1 MEKTIVAR
9 TFDGA
14 ELSIETG
21 WMAGFAN
28 GAVIVRQGDTV
39 VLATATASRGPR
51 PGIDFFPLTCDY
63 EEKMY
68 AVGRIPGAF
77 FRREGRPGEAAT
89 LTSRMIDR
97 PMRPLFPKDF
107 RNDVQIV
114 TTVLSTDQVHDPAIL
129 ALIGAG
135 AAVAISD
142 IPHGGPI
149 AACRMGILDGQLV
162 ENPGMPDLERSQ
174 LDLVVAGTRD
184 AINMVE
190 AGALEV
196 GEEILVEALSRAHE
210 RIRQI
215 ISLIDELVA
224 KVGKPDMEY
233 PHVGVAPELKQAVAE
248 AAYDRINQAFREADK
263 TQRDIQVDA
272 VKHDVQSQLQERF
285 PGRDQDI
292 SAAFES
298 VLKSA
303 VRQAILNEGLRPDGR
318 RLDEIRPIWC
328 EAGVLPRT
336 HGSAVFTRGQT
347 QALSVVTLGTMSDQQ
362 RLDGLGLEE
371 FKRYMHH
378 YNFPPFSVGE
388 ARPLRSP
395 GRREIG
401 HGALAERAVKVMVPP
416 VEEFPYAIRIVT
428 EILSSNGSTSMAS
441 VCGSTLALMDAGV
454 PIKAPVSG
462 IAMGLV
468 TDENDSSRYAI
479 LSDIQG
485 MEDAL
490 GDMDFKVAGTPAGI
504 TGLQMDIKV
513 KGITAEIMEKA
524 LAQAKEARAKVLDVM
539 LGAISESRTE
549 LSPYA
554 PRMVKIQINPDKIRE
569 VIGPGGKMIRKIID
583 ETKCTIDIEDD
594 GTVVI
599 GSTSSSNANKAI
611 DIIERLT
618 KDVEVGKTY
627 TGTVTRILPF
637 GAFVEILP
645 GKEGLVHISELEDF
659 RVGRVEDVVNIG
671 DEVTVV
677 VTEIDRQGR
686 INLSRRQALP
696 GAKPRTPGEGVPART
711 AGPSPRPHGHEGGG
725 RPYDRS
731 RHSGPRETHDGH

>member
-196 GEEILVEALSRAHE
+196 GEEVLVEALSRAHE

-490 GDMDFKVAGTPAGI
+490 GDMDFKVAGTRNGVTA
-504 TGLQMDIKV
+504 LQMDIKV
-513 KGITAEIMEKA
+513 RGLTPAIFRQALEQARQGRMFILEKMERA
-524 LAQAKEARAKVLDVM
+524 IQAPRPEM
-539 LGAISESRTE
+539 ST
-549 LSPYA
+549 YA
-554 PRMVKIQINPDKIRE
+554 PRIITLHIHPDKIRDL
-569 VIGPGGKMIRKIID
+569 IGPGGKTIRKIQE
-583 ETKCTIDIEDD
+583 ETGCQIDIEDD
-594 GTVVI
+594 GKVFLATVDEE
-599 GSTSSSNANKAI
+599 AM
-611 DIIERLT
+611 ERAVAMIRDLT
-618 KDVEVGKTY
+618 ESVEVG
-627 TGTVTRILPF
+627 RIYKGKVVRIMPF

-645 GKEGLVHISELEDF
+645 RQDGLVHISQLADQ
-659 RVGRVEDVVNIG
+659 RVNRVEDVVNIG
-671 DEVTVV
+671 DEIMVK
-677 VTEIDRQGR
+677 VTEIDDRGR
-686 INLSRRQALP
+686 VNLSRKQAITELAGKDANGRGP
-696 GAKPRTPGEGVPART
+696 NSGEAGA
-711 AGPSPRPHGHEGGG
+711 
-725 RPYDRS
+725 
-731 RHSGPRETHDGH
+731 